1 MCVSVCVCCALSACV
16 CVCVV
21 CTKLE
26 KGRVKGVVGG
36 EGGRGREEREDQ
48 GNKVLQLNVFFHGV
62 FDKGEGFIVVAFQ
75 LP

>member
-1 MCVSVCVCCALSACV
+1 M
-16 CVCVV
+16 
-21 CTKLE
+21 
-26 KGRVKGVVGG
+26 GG